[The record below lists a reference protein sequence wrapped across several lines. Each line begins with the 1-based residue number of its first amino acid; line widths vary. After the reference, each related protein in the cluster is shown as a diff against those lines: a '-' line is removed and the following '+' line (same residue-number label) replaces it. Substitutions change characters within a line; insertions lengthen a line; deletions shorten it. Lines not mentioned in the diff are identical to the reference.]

1 MERNGINNFNMIFL
15 YKSIVMVGLK
25 QNGRYT
31 TYKCSS
37 FRKGCC
43 NVVFKLKHDHL
54 NPKLGINSNFIFPFC
69 FKVLCGGSYSSAPEL
84 Y

>member
-1 MERNGINNFNMIFL
+1 
-15 YKSIVMVGLK
+15 MVGLK

-37 FRKGCC
+37 FRKGFC